1 MFDKNFKIKVSGNW
15 CEYQPNKHI
24 DLREIISF
32 ECWADQL
39 GNPYRF
45 HLKNGSYHYIE
56 RYEIGKQI
64 ENVLKEQQAKV
75 EELEGKLKQA
85 YEDVDTF
92 ATAHEALE
100 QRVDRDRSLIQ
111 FTQRANKDL
120 IAERDSLKNQLSLQ
134 LQRVKAFEEELTS
147 SRNYGDE
154 LQKRVD
160 QQGLII
166 AKAMSIASDLQKS
179 WSMFEIGK
187 KLEQAIKGEG
197 K

>member
-75 EELEGKLKQA
+75 QMC
-85 YEDVDTF
+85 
-92 ATAHEALE
+92 
-100 QRVDRDRSLIQ
+100 RDEKNHAINRWSVVC
-111 FTQRANKDL
+111 K
-120 IAERDSLKNQLSLQ
+120 ER
-134 LQRVKAFEEELTS
+134 
-147 SRNYGDE
+147 DE
-154 LQKRVD
+154 LQKRVEACQKLLNELKD
-160 QQGLII
+160 
-166 AKAMSIASDLQKS
+166 AKAELVECDLYDKGVRCALYSVIQD
-179 WSMFEIGK
+179 
-187 KLEQAIKGEG
+187 LEQALKGWDS
-197 K
+197 

>member
-56 RYEIGKQI
+56 RYEVGKQI

-75 EELEGKLKQA
+75 EGLQKQLNE
-85 YEDVDTF
+85 YIFV
-92 ATAHEALE
+92 
-100 QRVDRDRSLIQ
+100 
-111 FTQRANKDL
+111 
-120 IAERDSLKNQLSLQ
+120 AETLDEMY
-134 LQRVKAFEEELTS
+134 VKEVKS
-147 SRNYGDE
+147 SDE
-154 LQKRVD
+154 LQKRFVALELKLREIANIAMRARRGEYWTESGRNA
-160 QQGLII
+160 GLNI
-166 AKAMSIASDLQKS
+166 AAQI
-179 WSMFEIGK
+179 
-187 KLEQAIKGEG
+187 EQALKGG
-197 K
+197 GCQ

>member
-56 RYEIGKQI
+56 RYEVGKQI

-75 EELEGKLKQA
+75 EGLQKQLNE
-85 YEDVDTF
+85 YIFV
-92 ATAHEALE
+92 
-100 QRVDRDRSLIQ
+100 
-111 FTQRANKDL
+111 
-120 IAERDSLKNQLSLQ
+120 AETLDEMY
-134 LQRVKAFEEELTS
+134 VKEVKS
-147 SRNYGDE
+147 SDE
-154 LQKRVD
+154 LQKRFVALELKLREIANIAMRARRGEYWTESGRNA
-160 QQGLII
+160 GLNI
-166 AKAMSIASDLQKS
+166 AAQ
-179 WSMFEIGK
+179 
-187 KLEQAIKGEG
+187 
-197 K
+197 

>member
-56 RYEIGKQI
+56 RYEVGKQI

-75 EELEGKLKQA
+75 EGLQKQLNE
-85 YEDVDTF
+85 YIFV
-92 ATAHEALE
+92 
-100 QRVDRDRSLIQ
+100 
-111 FTQRANKDL
+111 
-120 IAERDSLKNQLSLQ
+120 AETLDEMY
-134 LQRVKAFEEELTS
+134 VKEVKS
-147 SRNYGDE
+147 SDE
-154 LQKRVD
+154 LQKRFVALELKLREIANIAMRARRGEYWTESGRNA
-160 QQGLII
+160 GLNI
-166 AKAMSIASDLQKS
+166 AAQI
-179 WSMFEIGK
+179 
-187 KLEQAIKGEG
+187 EQA
-197 K
+197 